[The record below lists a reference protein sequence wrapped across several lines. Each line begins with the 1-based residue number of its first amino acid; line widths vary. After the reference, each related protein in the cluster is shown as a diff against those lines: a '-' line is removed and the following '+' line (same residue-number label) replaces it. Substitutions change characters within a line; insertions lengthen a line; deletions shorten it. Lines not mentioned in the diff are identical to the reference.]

1 MKKINSSGA
10 NRLLFKFI
18 FKSVLLTVI
27 AVFFLSLLFS
37 FCFSKLDLDL
47 NYLEYASYAVNILS
61 AVFVSYLCVKSFKN
75 NGFVMGMLSAVP
87 LIIYSFINL
96 IVNGNNIVHFL
107 IKLGIVLIISGFF
120 GYLSTKTKKKY
131 KVK

>member
-10 NRLLFKFI
+10 NGLLFKFI
-18 FKSVLLTVI
+18 FKSVLLTII

-120 GYLSTKTKKKY
+120 GYLSTITKKKY

>member
-1 MKKINSSGA
+1 MKKISSSGA
-10 NRLLFKFI
+10 SGLLFKFI
-18 FKSVLLTVI
+18 FKSVVLTII
-27 AVFFLSLLFS
+27 AVLSLSLLFS
-37 FCFSKLDLDL
+37 FCFSKLDLNL

-61 AVFVSYLCVKSFKN
+61 AIFISYFCGKSFKN

-87 LIIYSFINL
+87 LILYSFINL

-107 IKLGIVLIISGFF
+107 IKLGIVLIISGIF